1 MTQEKT
7 RGKAATRA
15 KNKYNAK
22 TYDQFVVTVPV
33 GQKAEIDKEAKKQG
47 YKSRNEFVVAAIEEK
62 RTRR

>member
-22 TYDQFVVTVPV
+22 TYDQFIVTVPV

>member
-22 TYDQFVVTVPV
+22 TYDQFIVTVPV

-47 YKSRNEFVVAAIEEK
+47 YKSRNEFVIAAIEEK